1 MNLQNWISQAR
12 EHWKEHQPKRFQELK
27 SKNQLGNAL
36 REAAERTHAEMSEL
50 EASGMTTHEAWEMTR
65 EQYLFPPAE
74 SSQDDEQPASGS
86 LFNEAMAVMQP
97 EDEQADQTEPTQA
110 A

>member
-12 EHWKEHQPKRFQELK
+12 EHWKEHQPEKFAELK

-50 EASGMTTHEAWEMTR
+50 EASGMSTHEAWEMTR
-65 EQYLFPPAE
+65 ENYLFPPE
-74 SSQDDEQPASGS
+74 SSAQDEQPASGS

-97 EDEQADQTEPTQA
+97 EEQTGDVQTI
-110 A
+110 